1 MLTLPVLIKELL
13 NYVSDE
19 IVPRL
24 IFNIDATEPSKNMRN
39 RAEKLFDNGMV
50 RISNTE
56 EPNVLL
62 VQQFASLTN
71 HELNGNYRVIDP
83 NLLDD
88 APNLP
93 LRIDFLIGKLQKYEM
108 VGMPNAGWRVSINN
122 SSCGCLIN
130 FKEGTCVH
138 VLVAKIHQGV
148 DGWKRRKVLVNQ
160 ATVRAATRATNR
172 AYNIQAAQQ
181 GRRGTG
187 RGRGGA
193 RGRGRPLAI
202 GNAYQR
208 Q

>member
-1 MLTLPVLIKELL
+1 MVVIAQLNTKSVLALL
-13 NYVSDE
+13 MFLY
-19 IVPRL
+19 RL
-24 IFNIDATEPSKNMRN
+24 QRMR
-39 RAEKLFDNGMV
+39 L
-50 RISNTE
+50 
-56 EPNVLL
+56 
-62 VQQFASLTN
+62 Q
-71 HELNGNYRVIDP
+71 NYRVIDP

-93 LRIDFLIGKLQKYEM
+93 LRNDFLIGKLQKYEM

-148 DGWKRRKVLVNQ
+148 DGWKPRKVLVNQ

-181 GRRGTG
+181 GRRG
-187 RGRGGA
+187 
-193 RGRGRPLAI
+193 I
-202 GNAYQR
+202 GCVVVELEDAVNQ
-208 Q
+208 